1 MVCLLTGEPLYDYG
15 DQSLWLPEWSCLLQ
29 RMGASAAEAERIPQ
43 EVVSGVIAQID
54 EVRAGTRSLQTDAA

>member
-15 DQSLWLPEWSCLLQ
+15 DQDLWLPEWSRPLQ